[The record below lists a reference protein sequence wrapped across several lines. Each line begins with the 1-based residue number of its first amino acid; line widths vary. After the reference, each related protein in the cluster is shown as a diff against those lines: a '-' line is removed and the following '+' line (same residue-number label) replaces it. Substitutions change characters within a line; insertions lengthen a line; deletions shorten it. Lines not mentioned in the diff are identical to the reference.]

1 MKINKYLEVLDLAN
15 NFLQLSFLA
24 QLKDAC
30 SKNVKVRQITD
41 TPSMRRKLESFRNV
55 RRELKNLSSQL
66 FESDKE
72 ALLASYQKDQ
82 LTA

>member
-1 MKINKYLEVLDLAN
+1 MQINRYLEVLDLAN

-24 QLKDAC
+24 QLKEVC
-30 SKNVKVRQITD
+30 SKNVKVRRITD
-41 TPSMRRKLESFRNV
+41 IPSVRRKLESFRNV
-55 RRELKNLSSQL
+55 RSELKDLSSKL